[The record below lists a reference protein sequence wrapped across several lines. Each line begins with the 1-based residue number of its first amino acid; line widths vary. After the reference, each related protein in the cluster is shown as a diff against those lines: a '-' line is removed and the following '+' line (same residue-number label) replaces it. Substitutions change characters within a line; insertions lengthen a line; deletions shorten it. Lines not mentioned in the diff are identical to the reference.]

1 MDGLGLGLVP
11 LNPDDECELPPGREG
26 LPSRVTELKQTG
38 LQARKYFKILFQ
50 SLGKTQFS
58 LVKRD
63 FLHFV

>member
-1 MDGLGLGLVP
+1 MDGPGLGLVP

-26 LPSRVTELKQTG
+26 PPPGVTELKQTG

-50 SLGKTQFS
+50 SLGKTQFL